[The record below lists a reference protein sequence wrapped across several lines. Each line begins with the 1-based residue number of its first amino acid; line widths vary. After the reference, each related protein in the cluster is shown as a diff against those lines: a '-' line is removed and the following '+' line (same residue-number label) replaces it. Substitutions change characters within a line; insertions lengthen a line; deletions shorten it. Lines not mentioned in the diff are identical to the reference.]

1 MNKILN
7 WCKKHKVWTGVIVLV
22 LLVGFIG
29 ALGDTGEQ
37 TKSQDAD
44 KSTKNETATNTK
56 TDEKVTPQEVK
67 GTYTDPNG
75 KQYQYFINE
84 KDGKQ
89 VALFQPVLPRD
100 DGVVVSAMLEVAA
113 KTYGADAKIDPTPQ
127 PVEKNGQNL
136 ISFKGDGVTYYFLL
150 VKEDTGEVNS
160 LTYWKE

>member
-29 ALGDTGEQ
+29 ALGDTSEQ
-37 TKSQDAD
+37 TKSQDTN
-44 KSTKNETATNTK
+44 KSSNETTTK
-56 TDEKVTPQEVK
+56 KADEKATPQEVK
-67 GTYTDPNG
+67 GTYTDPSG
-75 KQYQYFINE
+75 KKYEYFINE

-113 KTYGADAKIDPTPQ
+113 KTYGADAKIDPTPR
-127 PVEKNGQNL
+127 PIEKDGQNL

>member
-29 ALGDTGEQ
+29 ALGDTSEQ
-37 TKSQDAD
+37 TKSQD
-44 KSTKNETATNTK
+44 TKNETATNTK
-56 TDEKVTPQEVK
+56 EADKKVTPQEVK

-84 KDGKQ
+84 KEGKH

-113 KTYGADAKIDPTPQ
+113 KTYGADAKIDPTPR
-127 PVEKNGQNL
+127 PIEKDGQNL